1 MFTLNTFEALHSAH
15 DWIVRKEI
23 SFNGSNF
30 VKFGTVYSSDTH
42 FNDLALRQCRG
53 ITFNKETGELVSLP
67 FPKFFNIN
75 ETEENR
81 LYKLKKEKIVRTMD
95 KLDGSMIHTFIV
107 NDTICCCTK
116 MGNDNAQSIASSKI
130 IHSSS
135 YDYKALIH
143 EASAQ
148 SITPLF
154 EYTSPNNQVVI
165 PYKTDALTLIG
176 LRCMRTGK
184 MLSLDHFKHFD
195 IPIVDSHEEYT
206 TESLLQKVLRERL
219 SEGYVALYETG
230 ELVKF
235 KTPWYTNNHKVLTL
249 FRLRDVAKAHLEG
262 SSDDIIA
269 ILRTLNEYEK
279 LEAYERAIKVVEK
292 KVHDLNLEVN
302 TLSEKIVLCTS
313 SRDAYELYG
322 KDPLFKAAKLNLN
335 GSFDARDHVK
345 DKMIK
350 HFNLD
355 PVDNT

>member
-1 MFTLNTFEALHSAH
+1 MFTLNTFEALHTAH

-23 SFNGSNF
+23 SFNGSIF

-42 FNDLALRQCRG
+42 FNDLILRQCRG
-53 ITFNKETGELVSLP
+53 ITFSKETGELVSLP
-67 FPKFFNIN
+67 YPKFFNIN

-81 LYKLKKEKIVRTMD
+81 LSKLKKEKIVHTMD

-107 NDTICCCTK
+107 NDKICCCTK

-130 IHSSS
+130 IHNSPH
-135 YDYKALIH
+135 DYKALIY

-165 PYKTDALTLIG
+165 PYKNDTLTLIG
-176 LRCMRTGK
+176 LRCMKTGK
-184 MLSLDHFKHFD
+184 MLPLDHFNNFD
-195 IPIVDSHEEYT
+195 IPIVDSHEAHT
-206 TESLLQKVLRERL
+206 TESLLQRVLSERL

-269 ILRTLNEYEK
+269 ILRSLNELEK
-279 LEAYERAIKVVEK
+279 LGAYESAVEIVEK
-292 KVHDLNLEVN
+292 KVHDLNVEVN
-302 TLSEKIVLCTS
+302 MLSENIALCAS
-313 SRDAYELYG
+313 SKDAYEHYG

-345 DKMIK
+345 LKMIK

-355 PVDNT
+355 PIYKT